1 LLTHDLFLEALEDP
15 PTGARHVAL
24 PQAVENEQWTER
36 IERFDFRGQ
45 TVAQF
50 CAEEGTMANFKPLQ
64 NSQAISTCVTYFPK
78 QRQSFYRSVSPI
90 VYRKK

>member
-1 LLTHDLFLEALEDP
+1 MLRSPNPAKI
-15 PTGARHVAL
+15 
-24 PQAVENEQWTER
+24 EQWTER
-36 IERFDFRGQ
+36 IERFDIRAQ

-64 NSQAISTCVTYFPK
+64 NSQAISTCVMYFPK